1 MSRDQA
7 NTAGGNQRAF
17 SLLEIV
23 LVLAVFV
30 VLAAIAAPRYGR
42 AAARYRADAAAR
54 RIVSDMALTR
64 KSARSAGARRA
75 LSFSV
80 ESDEYSVAG
89 MADLRDSSAD
99 YRVDLK
105 ARPYEARILSA
116 DFGGDA
122 ELVFDGYGAPDSG
135 GRVRVQ
141 VGEAVRTVLFDA
153 NTCEAAVQ

>member
-1 MSRDQA
+1 MSRYGA
-7 NTAGGNQRAF
+7 KTAGGNRRGF

-23 LVLAVFV
+23 FV
-30 VLAAIAAPRYGR
+30 VAIFAVLAAMAVPRYGR
-42 AAARYRADAAAR
+42 ATARYRADVAAR
-54 RIVSDMALTR
+54 RIAADIALTR
-64 KSARSAGARRA
+64 KSARSAGAKRT

-80 ESDEYSVAG
+80 ASGEYSVAG
-89 MADLRDSSAD
+89 LADLRDSSAD

-105 ARPYEARILSA
+105 ARPYEARMLSA

-153 NTCEAAVQ
+153 NTCEATVQ